1 MSMDMRKA
9 RLRNQGLGLVFII
22 LILAS
27 GWLTVA
33 IYQHQFSSDVPV
45 RLRADRVGNQLKVNA
60 DVKVRGMTVGTVRT
74 IEVVNGGVDVGL
86 SMDPDKLK
94 QLPRNVTARLLPKT
108 LFGQRYVSL
117 IIPESADSTRLAEGD
132 TIDQDTSGKAIE
144 VEKALRDL
152 MPVLQAVQPQKLA
165 STLGA
170 ISQALDG
177 RGKPLGETMVK
188 LNGYLAAINPQMPQ
202 IETDLVKLAETLE
215 TYQDAGP
222 AIVDALSE
230 MSATAKTIADNRQNI
245 TDMVTT
251 VTDASGHLAGF
262 LKSNGDN
269 LIGLSAASRPSLEL
283 LARYSPSF
291 PCLFQ
296 AVNALKPDVDKA
308 LGVGTNQPG
317 LHVTITV
324 KPSRGPYLPG
334 RDTPRYTAGGGPRCY
349 QSGGAQGMTVPSSVG
364 PNSPAESRFVGEL
377 LGAAWGVAP
386 EEVPDWSGLL
396 VGPLLRG
403 AEVTLR

>member
-1 MSMDMRKA
+1 MDMGKA

-33 IYQHQFSSDVPV
+33 IYRHDFSSDVPV

-60 DVKVRGMTVGTVRT
+60 DVKVRGMVVGTVRT

-86 SMDPDKLK
+86 AMDPDKLK

-117 IIPESADSTRLAEGD
+117 IIPESADSVRLAGGD
-132 TIDQDTSGKAIE
+132 TIDQDSSGKAIE

-188 LNGYLAAINPQMPQ
+188 LNGYLTQLNPQMPQ

-262 LKSNGDN
+262 LKANGKN
-269 LIGLSAASRPSLEL
+269 LIGVSAASRPSLEL

-291 PCLFQ
+291 PCLFK

-324 KPSRGPYLPG
+324 KDSRGPYLPG
-334 RDTPRYTAGGGPRCY
+334 RDTPRHTAGGGPRCY
-349 QSGGAQGMTVPSSVG
+349 QSGGAQGMTAPSSAG
-364 PNSPAESRFVGEL
+364 PNSPEESRFVGEL
-377 LGAAWGVAP
+377 LGAAWGVTP